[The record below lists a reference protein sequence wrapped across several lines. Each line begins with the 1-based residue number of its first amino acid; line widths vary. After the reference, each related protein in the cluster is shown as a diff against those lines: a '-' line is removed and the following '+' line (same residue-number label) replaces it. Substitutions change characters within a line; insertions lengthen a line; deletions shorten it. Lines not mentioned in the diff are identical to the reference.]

1 MRKTKK
7 RYPGFALRLTAR
19 AVAAWLLPAALAAG
33 CASYAPTSTLMGQS
47 ADAVAGELGPPS
59 GRYTLTDGATRLEY
73 AHGPYGKHTYMIDL
87 DAVGRVIRIE
97 QVLTERNFESVRPG
111 HARESVLLLLGRP
124 SEVGRIWR
132 GAELWQYRYE
142 APICRWFVITLEPD
156 GGGVRD
162 AGYVPDPACDSDRDR
177 EDRMLP

>member
-1 MRKTKK
+1 MRETK
-7 RYPGFALRLTAR
+7 RFAGFGLPRTTRTA
-19 AVAAWLLPAALAAG
+19 AAWLLPAVLVAG
-33 CASYAPTSTLMGQS
+33 CAGYVPTSALMGQGG
-47 ADAVAGELGPPS
+47 DAVAGELGPPTA
-59 GRYTLTDGATRLEY
+59 RYALPDGSTRLEY

-87 DAVGRVIRIE
+87 DAAGRVVRIE
-97 QVLTERNFESVRPG
+97 QVLTERHFESVQPG
-111 HARESVLLLLGRP
+111 DARKSVLLLLGRP

-162 AGYVPDPACDSDRDR
+162 AGYVPDPACDSDRDS